1 MDDGEKKTFQS
12 QRLNSFF
19 SGCLAAIATLLSDL
33 EGIFFQFMESVF
45 YILLWPQHVAEG

>member
-1 MDDGEKKTFQS
+1 MDDGEKNVSESEAEQ
-12 QRLNSFF
+12 FF

-33 EGIFFQFMESVF
+33 EGIFFQFMKSVF